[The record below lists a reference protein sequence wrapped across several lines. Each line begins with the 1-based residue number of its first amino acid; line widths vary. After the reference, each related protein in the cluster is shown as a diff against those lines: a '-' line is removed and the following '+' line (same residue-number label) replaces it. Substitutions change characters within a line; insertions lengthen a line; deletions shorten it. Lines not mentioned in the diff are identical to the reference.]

1 MKSRHRL
8 ASELDVKRIL
18 LTLRYL
24 RSAVKFLTSGPE
36 RKWLRMQAK
45 YLVVDESR
53 NERSLLVNNVER
65 KSLSELLE
73 MDDNSSV
80 FDTEDQQGFFDQL
93 IREDYRI
100 K

>member
-1 MKSRHRL
+1 
-8 ASELDVKRIL
+8 
-18 LTLRYL
+18 
-24 RSAVKFLTSGPE
+24 
-36 RKWLRMQAK
+36 MQAK

-80 FDTEDQQGFFDQL
+80 FDTEDQQEFLDQL
-93 IREDYRI
+93 IKEEYRI

>member
-1 MKSRHRL
+1 
-8 ASELDVKRIL
+8 
-18 LTLRYL
+18 
-24 RSAVKFLTSGPE
+24 
-36 RKWLRMQAK
+36 MQAK

-93 IREDYRI
+93 IKEDYRI

>member
-1 MKSRHRL
+1 
-8 ASELDVKRIL
+8 
-18 LTLRYL
+18 
-24 RSAVKFLTSGPE
+24 
-36 RKWLRMQAK
+36 MQAK

-73 MDDNSSV
+73 IDDNSSV
-80 FDTEDQQGFFDQL
+80 FDTEDQQEFLDKL
-93 IREDYRI
+93 IKEDYRI

>member
-1 MKSRHRL
+1 
-8 ASELDVKRIL
+8 
-18 LTLRYL
+18 
-24 RSAVKFLTSGPE
+24 
-36 RKWLRMQAK
+36 MQAK
-45 YLVVDESR
+45 YLVVEESR

-93 IREDYRI
+93 IKEDYRI

>member
-1 MKSRHRL
+1 
-8 ASELDVKRIL
+8 
-18 LTLRYL
+18 
-24 RSAVKFLTSGPE
+24 
-36 RKWLRMQAK
+36 MQAK

-80 FDTEDQQGFFDQL
+80 FDTEDQQEFLDQL
-93 IREDYRI
+93 IREEYRI